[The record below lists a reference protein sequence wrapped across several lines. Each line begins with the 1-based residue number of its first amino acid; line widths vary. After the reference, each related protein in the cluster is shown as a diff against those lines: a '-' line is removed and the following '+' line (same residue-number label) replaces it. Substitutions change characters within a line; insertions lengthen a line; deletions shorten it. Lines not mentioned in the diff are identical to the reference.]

1 MAARHPDIFVR
12 MTSRRTNWDL
22 AANAFAARLE
32 AVRAAGGPR
41 LDLTETDPTRVGL
54 AWPAA
59 ELAEALSDPRV
70 AGHDPSPQGA
80 PEAREAV
87 AAYLATRGA
96 AVDPA
101 RILLTASTSEGYAF
115 LLKLLCDPGDE
126 VLVPAPS
133 YPLLDVLAALEGVG
147 LVRYPL
153 RWDGEWHLDLA
164 DLEERIGPRARAVV
178 VISPSNPTGA
188 VLGAEGLRGL
198 DALCA
203 RRGLALV
210 GDEVFA
216 DTAPGAP
223 SVAGA
228 REALAFHLG
237 GLSKTCGL
245 PQLKVAWIAAAG
257 PQARVAPALARL
269 EVIADAFLS
278 VGAPAQWAL
287 PRLLPRRGRFLDPL
301 RARLATN
308 RARLAAAPPGAPWSA
323 LPGPGGWSAVIRV
336 GETVDEE
343 ALALS
348 LLEDGVAVHPGFLYD
363 FARAGHLVVSLLPAP
378 DRFEEGLRVVEA
390 RLARSRGKSGAR

>member
-1 MAARHPDIFVR
+1 MAARHAGIFVR

-32 AVRAAGGPR
+32 EVRAGGGPR
-41 LDLTETDPTRVGL
+41 VDLTETNPTRVGL

-59 ELAEALSDPRV
+59 ELAEVLSDPRV
-70 AGHDPSPQGA
+70 ARHDPSPQGA

-87 AAYLATRGA
+87 AAWLASRGA

-101 RILLTASTSEGYAF
+101 RILLTASTSEAYAF

-133 YPLLDVLAALEGVG
+133 YPLLDVLAGLEGVT

-164 DLEERIGPRARAVV
+164 DLEERIGPRARAVL

-188 VLGAEGLRGL
+188 VLPAEALRGL

-203 RRGLALV
+203 RRGLALI

-223 SVAGA
+223 SVACA
-228 REALAFHLG
+228 RDALAFHLAG
-237 GLSKTCGL
+237 VSKTCGL

-257 PQARVAPALARL
+257 PAAQVAPALARL

-287 PRLLPRRGRFLDPL
+287 PRLLERRERFLGPLRGR
-301 RARLATN
+301 LAAN
-308 RARLAAAPPGAPWSA
+308 RARLAAPPGAPWGA
-323 LPGPGGWSAVIRV
+323 LRGAGGWSAVLRV

-348 LLEDGVAVHPGFLYD
+348 LLDDGVVVHPGFLYD
-363 FARAGHLVVSLLPAP
+363 FPRPGHLVVSLLPEPA
-378 DRFEEGLRVVEA
+378 RFEEGLRAVKA
-390 RLARSRGKSGAR
+390 RLAPSRGKSGAR